1 MKYVDMASDVS
12 KDHSVRLGHEIV
24 RATLMPI
31 AGAIYFADT
40 NSIIKEI
47 VGSSCMAV
55 PSVHGRVLIDRQ
67 NTIEQSPAC
76 GGRTLINFILKPARK
91 DTLI

>member
-1 MKYVDMASDVS
+1 VKYVETAGDVS
-12 KDHSVRLGHEIV
+12 KDHSVRLGHENV
-24 RATLMPI
+24 RATLMPT

-55 PSVHGRVLIDRQ
+55 PSVRGRVLIDRQ
-67 NTIEQSPAC
+67 DIIKRSPAC
-76 GGRTLINFILKPARK
+76 GGRALIILF
-91 DTLI
+91 

>member
-1 MKYVDMASDVS
+1 VKYVDMASDVS

-24 RATLMPI
+24 RATLRPI

-55 PSVHGRVLIDRQ
+55 LSVHGRVFDRSPEH
-67 NTIEQSPAC
+67 NKTISC
-76 GGRTLINFILKPARK
+76 RWRSRSDNFYSETRM
-91 DTLI
+91 